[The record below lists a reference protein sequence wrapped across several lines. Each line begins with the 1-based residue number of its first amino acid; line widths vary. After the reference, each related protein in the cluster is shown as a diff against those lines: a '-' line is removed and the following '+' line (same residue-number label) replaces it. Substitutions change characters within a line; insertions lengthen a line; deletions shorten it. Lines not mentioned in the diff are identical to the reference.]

1 MLTTST
7 CLLAPNRN
15 DVMTRE
21 DIELYLKERFNL
33 QQVLWLDHGFL
44 AGDDTD
50 SHIDTLARLCPDNT
64 IVYVL

>member
-33 QQVLWLDHGFL
+33 QQVLWLDHGFRG
-44 AGDDTD
+44 GDKTH
-50 SHIDTLARLCPDNT
+50 SHIDKWARLCTDNSL
-64 IVYVL
+64 I